1 VSPLSFLQRLPSPA
15 LGSKWLDKEREARVD
30 RVLDQAPREVDLIR
44 DACDVLLESPQDPAA
59 RAALATTV
67 PPLLQELRKSRGGA
81 VDRGLS
87 LLDQWTRS
95 DAPELLDRS
104 SVPVFWNRTTVR
116 ALQHVNGLAGSYA
129 TWRALVLEATAGMA
143 DAHVYELAA
152 GSGGFAR
159 DLAHHASD
167 RVRITASDRSVD
179 YVELGRRLAE
189 QAGLSHIQFEV
200 CDASDLRAVRA
211 RGDVDLFLCT
221 QAAHHFPPGPLVQ
234 LLSHAMVSAKAGI
247 LVIDLARSVS
257 AAFGTALVAL
267 VAAPWPGLIM
277 DGFQSVRRA
286 YTPSELSLLARLAG
300 AQHVE
305 AAAFGPAWCTLRAWL
320 R

>member
-1 VSPLSFLQRLPSPA
+1 
-15 LGSKWLDKEREARVD
+15 
-30 RVLDQAPREVDLIR
+30 
-44 DACDVLLESPQDPAA
+44 VLLESPEDPTA

-67 PPLLQELRKSRGGA
+67 PRLLQELRKSRGGA

-95 DAPELLDRS
+95 DALELLDRS

-159 DLAHHASD
+159 DLDHHASD
-167 RVRITASDRSVD
+167 RVRITASDRSVE

-189 QAGLSHIQFEV
+189 REGPSRIQFEV
-200 CDASDLRAVRA
+200 CDATDLRAVRA

-221 QAAHHFPPGPLVQ
+221 QAAHHFPPGLLVQ
-234 LLSHAMVSAKAGI
+234 LLSHAIVSAKAGI
-247 LVIDLARSVS
+247 LLIDLARSVS
-257 AAFGTALVAL
+257 AALGTALVAL

-286 YTPSELSLLARLAG
+286 YSPSELSLLARLAG
-300 AQHVE
+300 AEHVE
-305 AAAFGPAWCTLRAWL
+305 AAALGPAWCTLRARL
-320 R
+320 S